1 MVTDL
6 GDVCKKVWMN
16 PKELLGILTSDA
28 VQFHWLA
35 KHRTGQR
42 VVAGGPRLESVSKVS
57 NSNLTTSSL

>member
-35 KHRTGQR
+35 SQTTNTGRDSAWSR
-42 VVAGGPRLESVSKVS
+42 VAQSAKSQTPI
-57 NSNLTTSSL
+57 